1 MSNRITRRDMLSAG
15 AGFGLISASMLGSTR
30 LAADSSSP
38 SIANLDLNDP
48 QVRFKAQ
55 VKMRGTLEDAPVKR
69 FVRLHIWGY
78 DHERTL
84 IPFFSMNNYSVN
96 KWRNLP
102 NGNHA
107 VQVFESGVYT
117 KFGSYDVIT
126 EWDNPLTGERREIQQ
141 FRAGPL
147 NVEFGPDGII
157 AGPETT
163 VKPQPMQLETMED
176 SIVAMTQS
184 SFSFPSPFQPEEFPK
199 ESPGRMFFWDS
210 HSSHMSPMSAVAD
223 PDVQSA
229 PTATTLTNFVSW
241 APWMGMSQR
250 PGRTYGRGVGRKIS
264 GIESLPRE
272 VIQSIEE
279 HTPQML
285 DLDNWGPP
293 FDDVADYKRKL
304 ESQRE

>member
-1 MSNRITRRDMLSAG
+1 MSNNITRRDMLSAG
-15 AGFGLISASMLGSTR
+15 AGFGLVSASLLGSTR
-30 LAADSSSP
+30 LVADSSPP
-38 SIANLDLNDP
+38 SGMGIDMNDP
-48 QVRFKAQ
+48 QARFNAQ
-55 VKMRGTLEDAPVKR
+55 VKMRGTLADAPVES

-78 DHERTL
+78 GHEGNL
-84 IPFFSMNNYSVN
+84 VPFFSMNNYSVN
-96 KWRNLP
+96 KWRKLA

-126 EWDNPLTGERREIQQ
+126 EWDNPFTGERREIHQ
-141 FRAGPL
+141 FRSGPL

-163 VKPQPMQLETMED
+163 VKPKPMQLETMED

-184 SFSFPSPFQPEEFPK
+184 SFVFPSPFQPEEFPK

-210 HSSHMSPMSAVAD
+210 HSSHASPMSAVAD
-223 PDVQSA
+223 PDVASA
-229 PTATTLTNFVSW
+229 PAATTLTNFVSW

-264 GIESLPRE
+264 GIEALPPE
-272 VIQSIEE
+272 VIRSIEE
-279 HTPQML
+279 QTPQML
-285 DLDNWGPP
+285 DIDNWGAPY
-293 FDDVADYKRKL
+293 DDVADYKQKL
-304 ESQRE
+304 LKLRD